1 MSTMHKALAA
11 TAVACLL
18 GAGSAWAKLPAPQ
31 LTDEQK
37 AAAEVAK
44 AKTAHDG
51 KVAAFKNCKAMD
63 RAADNFFKNHPQAAK
78 PASAPACADPGPF
91 VPPVVAGK

>member
-1 MSTMHKALAA
+1 MSTMHKALAV

-18 GAGSAWAKLPAPQ
+18 GAGSVWAKLPAPQ

-37 AAAEVAK
+37 TAAELATAK
-44 AKTAHDG
+44 AAHG
-51 KVAAFKNCKAMD
+51 RKVAAFKKCKAMD

-91 VPPVVAGK
+91 MPPVVAGK

>member
-1 MSTMHKALAA
+1 MSTMHKALVAG
-11 TAVACLL
+11 AVACLL
-18 GAGSAWAKLPAPQ
+18 GTGAAWAKLPTPQ

-44 AKTAHDG
+44 ARTAHAG
-51 KVAAFKNCKAMD
+51 KVAAFQNCKAMD

-78 PASAPACADPGPF
+78 PSNAPACADPGPF
-91 VPPVVAGK
+91 VAPVAAK